1 MNIKIET
8 PLIEPPDIVASS
20 VEESAVQDDFVFDST
35 LLGAKGISV
44 LESIF
49 TSAADPSMVEGLTN
63 TASVKFMITKQDEE
77 DLRRLGYNT
86 AQIDTIKPQ
95 EAADIINAGTKA
107 ETITGLE

>member
-8 PLIEPPDIVASS
+8 LLTEPPGI
-20 VEESAVQDDFVFDST
+20 EEPSAVENTVHDDYVFDST